1 MKTQKLQFALAGLY
15 GSQKKKK
22 NQKLILRKILIQI
35 FKCTKCF
42 YLLLFINNSNNSR
55 YTSSF

>member
-15 GSQKKKK
+15 GSQKKK

-55 YTSSF
+55 YASSF